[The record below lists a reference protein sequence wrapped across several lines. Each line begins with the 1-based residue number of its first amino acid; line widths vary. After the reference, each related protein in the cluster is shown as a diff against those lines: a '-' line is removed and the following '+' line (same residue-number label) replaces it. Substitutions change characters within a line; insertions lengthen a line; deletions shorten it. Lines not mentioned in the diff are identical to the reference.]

1 MQGIRGFLAEKS
13 GFSRGMTGKL
23 FLRRLSMPNEIQEI
37 MRNQP
42 KPDDRASSK
51 PFTETRGGKI
61 TTYYTDRLASIAIGI
76 AFLIAIGAGA
86 LLRFGFAVHTLSAFG
101 AALVVWSVATLVLV
115 FAKGSVFYFSMHH

>member
-1 MQGIRGFLAEKS
+1 
-13 GFSRGMTGKL
+13 
-23 FLRRLSMPNEIQEI
+23 MPNEIQEI

-61 TTYYTDRLASIAIGI
+61 TTYYTDRLDRLASIAIGI
-76 AFLIAIGAGA
+76 AFLIAIAAGA

-101 AALVVWSVATLVLV
+101 AALVVWSVATLVPV